1 MNTLRIHHSLRWLR
15 SLRSPSWLIPSIF
28 ALVLLASVTD
38 ARAAQDIPRN
48 SVYLLDVPLTDHHG
62 NRSNWKDGAA
72 GPRIVSMFYTR
83 CEYVCP
89 MLFEGI
95 RSLESSLPASARQQL
110 RVGLVTLDPARD
122 DVSALKKTA
131 DQRAGDPS
139 RWRIYR
145 TDEADVRKLAG
156 LLGIQYRRLSDGEF
170 NHSTVMILLDGNGV
184 ELARTNNI
192 AKADA
197 VFLKA
202 VLKATQ
208 AAATH

>member
-1 MNTLRIHHSLRWLR
+1 MNAVRTHHNRHWLR
-15 SLRSPSWLIPSIF
+15 SLMCS
-28 ALVLLASVTD
+28 LVLLSSLTTAS
-38 ARAAQDIPRN
+38 AAPDLPRN
-48 SVYLLDVPLTDHHG
+48 SLYQLNVPLTDQDG
-62 NRSNWKDGAA
+62 NRSNWRDGTP

-95 RSLESSLPASARQQL
+95 RSLESSLPASAVQQL
-110 RVGLVTLDPARD
+110 RVGLITLDPARD
-122 DVSALKKTA
+122 DVAALKRTA

-139 RWRIYR
+139 RWRVYR

-170 NHSTVMILLDGNGV
+170 NHSTVMILLDTNGV
-184 ELARTNNI
+184 ELARTNHI
-192 AKADA
+192 AKADPA
-197 VFLKA
+197 FLKA

-208 AAATH
+208 AAQVATR